1 MGVNMGNS
9 RNYVVIIGSK
19 QFFDV
24 EIEKL
29 LSTTVLN
36 EMNNFPQMVRRH
48 DEHTKNIF
56 IEGANKE
63 KKDPFKRTDLLVI
76 KNSDY
81 HSIVQTAHDRLAG
94 VIEDLTLERAQIII
108 HNPTRSLEEYLKS
121 QKEQEKIE
129 YSCISQQHNF
139 DIVAS
144 EFNRKMRK
152 ITSKVMGQKKAISD
166 IGKSLWYLTKFKR
179 DKPFVFMLYGSS
191 SVGKTETVKEI
202 AKEFFYGNVFEK
214 HLSMF
219 RNERAQYFLFGD
231 DPNRSSIGYE
241 LLERKSNLVFLD
253 EFDKLPDY
261 FYSVFYTLFDN
272 TQFSDST
279 YNVDISGLI
288 IFLTSNYSNMDEM
301 KKHLGLPIFYRIDKF
316 VHYEDFSTKT
326 IFSVTK
332 KEVLKY
338 VSESEGI
345 IEFEDLLSRVKS
357 RTYQKGENARTIKN
371 IVLQEV
377 EDILYKEVLNS
388 NETTTEAS
396 DSQIEYESK

>member
-1 MGVNMGNS
+1 MENC
-9 RNYVVIIGSK
+9 RKYIVIKGSK
-19 QFFDV
+19 HFFDSKA
-24 EIEKL
+24 EKL
-29 LSTTVLN
+29 LDITSLT
-36 EMNNFPQMVRRH
+36 EMNDFPQMVRRH
-48 DEHTKNIF
+48 DEYFKNILLM
-56 IEGANKE
+56 IPNKE
-63 KKDPFKRTDLLVI
+63 KKDPFDRTDLLVI
-76 KNSDY
+76 KNTDY

-94 VIEDLTLERAQIII
+94 VIEDLTFETAQIII

-121 QKEQEKIE
+121 QKELEKIE
-129 YSCISQQHNF
+129 YSCISQQHNL

-144 EFNRKMRK
+144 EFNRKMSI
-152 ITSKVMGQKKAISD
+152 ITSKVMGQEKAISD

-191 SVGKTETVKEI
+191 SIGKTETVREI
-202 AKEFFYGNVFEK
+202 AKEFFYDNVFEK

-253 EFDKLPDY
+253 EFDKLPDF

-279 YNVDISGLI
+279 YNADVSGLI

-326 IFSVTK
+326 IVSVTGN
-332 KEVLKY
+332 EVLKY
-338 VSESEGI
+338 VSESKGI
-345 IEFEDLLSRVKS
+345 IEFEDLWSRVK
-357 RTYQKGENARTIKN
+357 TKTKQKGENARTIKN

-377 EDILYKEVLNS
+377 EEMLYEEVL
-388 NETTTEAS
+388 
-396 DSQIEYESK
+396 SKK

>member
-1 MGVNMGNS
+1 MGNY
-9 RNYVVIIGSK
+9 RKYVVFKGSK
-19 QFFDV
+19 QFFDS
-24 EIEKL
+24 KL
-29 LSTTVLN
+29 EELLDITLLT
-36 EMNNFPQMVRRH
+36 EMNDFPQMVRRH
-48 DEHTKNIF
+48 DEYFKNILLMVP
-56 IEGANKE
+56 NKE
-63 KKDPFKRTDLLVI
+63 KKDPFERTDLLVI
-76 KNSDY
+76 KNTDY

-94 VIEDLTLERAQIII
+94 VIEDLTFETAQIII
-108 HNPTRSLEEYLKS
+108 HNPTKSLEEYLKN
-121 QKEQEKIE
+121 QKELEKIE
-129 YSCISQQHNF
+129 YSCISQQYIL
-139 DIVAS
+139 DIAAS
-144 EFNRKMRK
+144 EFNRKMTK
-152 ITSKVMGQKKAISD
+152 ITSKVIGQEKAISD
-166 IGKSLWYLTKFKR
+166 ISKSMWYLTKFKR

-191 SVGKTETVKEI
+191 SIGKTETVREI
-202 AKEFFYGNVFEK
+202 AKEFFYDNVFEK

-326 IFSVTK
+326 IVSVTNN
-332 KEVLKY
+332 EVLKY
-338 VSESEGI
+338 VSESKEI
-345 IEFEDLLSRVKS
+345 IEFEDLWSRVK
-357 RTYQKGENARTIKN
+357 TKTNQKGENARTIKN

-377 EDILYKEVLNS
+377 EEMLYEEVLN
-388 NETTTEAS
+388 E
-396 DSQIEYESK
+396 K